1 MQKRFSKYFPPGAGF
16 FPPFAQHY
24 WVLSGPVH
32 VITIAVCN
40 QLWKSCICSVW
51 TPICSV
57 PAVPRVRRWSL
68 LSSILTDTKDTRHLL
83 GPQSKLQTF
92 RPRSNPSVP
101 NALRT
106 PSLFHLLPT
115 TKRLQV
121 SHSPGVHF
129 RLPKFQRM
137 SSRCFAS
144 FTHSTH
150 SHVYCI
156 EAFHSCHLDGIDIP
170 DSLSDVPFH
179 QIFILSRRSHL
190 KLIENAAF
198 QTTQTASNL
207 TAKNATFPSI
217 RYTPEASS
225 CLSALSHHFP
235 HSAFSSA

>member
-1 MQKRFSKYFPPGAGF
+1 M
-16 FPPFAQHY
+16 
-24 WVLSGPVH
+24 
-32 VITIAVCN
+32 
-40 QLWKSCICSVW
+40 
-51 TPICSV
+51 

-68 LSSILTDTKDTRHLL
+68 LSSILTVTKDTRHLL
-83 GPQSKLQTF
+83 GPQSKLETF
-92 RPRSNPSVP
+92 RPLSNPWVT

-121 SHSPGVHF
+121 PHSPGVYF

-207 TAKNATFPSI
+207 TAKTQRF
-217 RYTPEASS
+217 
-225 CLSALSHHFP
+225 L
-235 HSAFSSA
+235 AFDTLLRHQAA